1 MKLGLLWFTKVLI
14 GLYIAYLFT
23 MGFMGKFD
31 WFIGFNNA
39 REIIFNPNGMS
50 LTRAKFGIFVV
61 YGMAIASVILII
73 VPREWTLIFFGFFLA
88 LVTFV
93 VLLAF

>member
-1 MKLGLLWFTKVLI
+1 MKLGLWVTKVLI
-14 GLYIAYLFT
+14 GLYIAYLFA

-39 REIIFNPNGMS
+39 REIIFNPNSIS
-50 LTRAKFGIFVV
+50 LGRAKFGIFAV
-61 YGMAIASVILII
+61 YGMAVASVILII
-73 VPREWTLIFFGFFLA
+73 FPREWTLIFFGFFLA